1 MDKYEISKF
10 MDSVDPEE
18 KDLMTI
24 NDMEDLISGDLSDKI
39 MTGSKIFKHL
49 EQQFPEIAE
58 PGKANLYD
66 AEMKGGIGIKHWCQ

>member
-1 MDKYEISKF
+1 MDKYEINKF

-39 MTGSKIFKHL
+39 MTG
-49 EQQFPEIAE
+49 
-58 PGKANLYD
+58 
-66 AEMKGGIGIKHWCQ
+66 